1 MGRLSQAMA
10 LANMTSSD
18 RRKFASGKGSDVY
31 FTKITITNELLKAI
45 PPAKEKGYDFIS
57 VDVETATGNK
67 ESICQIAIVG
77 CKDGQL
83 DTLYSSVIQPPNNEY
98 WQSNSAI
105 HGIYPEDTENAITF
119 AQAWDDIS
127 ALFSN
132 KVVAHN
138 ASFDVSRIEAT
149 LNHFGIQMPS
159 IEIVCTY
166 ELTGQK
172 LKDACRDYGITMLQH
187 HDALSDATCAA
198 MLYLELGKKT
208 KASKKVGSNRSAPI
222 SQKTSEEDSKTGSR
236 DFFGSKK
243 IASEL
248 LIPVADAKDNFFKGK
263 RLVFTGDLNSMSRQ
277 EAAELVRSLGADIN
291 TSISKKTDVVIMGG
305 NPGPSKL
312 KKIEEIKQAGYPIQ
326 VLQEE
331 EFLTRAQT

>member
-1 MGRLSQAMA
+1 MA

-18 RRKFASGKGSDVY
+18 RRKFAAGKGSDVY
-31 FTKITITNELLKAI
+31 FTKITITNELLKAV

-83 DTLYSSVIQPPNNEY
+83 ETMFSSVIQPPNNEY
-98 WQSNSAI
+98 WHSNSAI

-119 AQAWDDIS
+119 AQAWDEIS
-127 ALFSN
+127 AFFGN

-138 ASFDVSRIEAT
+138 ASFDISRIEAT
-149 LNHFGIQMPS
+149 LKHYGILMPS
-159 IEIVCTY
+159 LEIACTY

-172 LKDACRDYGITMLQH
+172 LKDACAEYGITMIQH

-208 KASKKVGSNRSAPI
+208 KTTKKASFKNSAPS
-222 SQKTSEEDSKTGSR
+222 SQKTIEEDGKTGSR

-248 LIPVADAKDNFFKGK
+248 LKPVTDAKENFFKGK
-263 RLVFTGDLNSMSRQ
+263 RVVFTGDLSSVSRQ
-277 EAAELVRSLGADIN
+277 EAAELVRNLGADIN

-305 NPGPSKL
+305 NPGPSKMQ
-312 KKIEEIKQAGYPIQ
+312 KIKEIKQAGFPIQ

-331 EFLTRAQT
+331 EFLSHTQA